1 MGISFST
8 SLIEGFGD
16 RHFTEK
22 NKKEKSEEERESGR
36 KIEVSLL
43 RQWRL
48 GFSIDRPYRNLPPVP
63 SLHLS
68 PRPQNP
74 NSKHFNS
81 ISAIFNSGSE
91 SCDGRAGKILRQ
103 FQFDAGEF
111 FYSCWPFGCQEI
123 VGKEVKTWNLVT
135 YWGWSCCCEIWSF
148 GYLSL
153 KFIGNQRVWNIQ
165 LGDIFLKRSQDLLLR
180 SCLQFGRTHLVFPW

>member
-1 MGISFST
+1 MGVVVEEV
-8 SLIEGFGD
+8 IEIDGGVFVGSCCHPPPPT
-16 RHFTEK
+16 RRK
-22 NKKEKSEEERESGR
+22 RERELRGGGR

-103 FQFDAGEF
+103 FQFDAA
-111 FYSCWPFGCQEI
+111 C
-123 VGKEVKTWNLVT
+123 
-135 YWGWSCCCEIWSF
+135 
-148 GYLSL
+148 
-153 KFIGNQRVWNIQ
+153 
-165 LGDIFLKRSQDLLLR
+165 
-180 SCLQFGRTHLVFPW
+180 

>member
-1 MGISFST
+1 MGPTHRQAPVRTNRDGEKIGSAWTCVLTVAAAYLLGKRRGRMGISGLIDMGISFST

-135 YWGWSCCCEIWSF
+135 YWG
-148 GYLSL
+148 
-153 KFIGNQRVWNIQ
+153 
-165 LGDIFLKRSQDLLLR
+165 
-180 SCLQFGRTHLVFPW
+180 